1 VRIKRTRRTCLLCSL
16 SAACIFLLAA
26 TPSVPQRQ
34 PASDVIEQ
42 RVDDLL
48 RQMTVQEKIG
58 QLSQYTSNA
67 PETLEMVRQGKVG
80 SLFNVTGAENV
91 NAAQRIA
98 VEQSRLKIPLLF
110 GYDVI
115 HGYRTIFPVPIG
127 SASSFDPALIE
138 QAERV
143 AAIEASAGGV
153 KWTFAPMVDIAR
165 DPRWGR
171 MVEGAGEDPY
181 LGSAVAAARVRGFQG
196 RNISDS
202 ESLVACAKHFAG
214 YGAAEGGREYNTTE
228 IPERLLREVYLPPF
242 HAAVKAGVG
251 TVMAALTA
259 LNDVPATAN
268 RKLLTDILRREW
280 GFQGFVVSDYDAVH
294 QLIAHGVAANDAQAA
309 LEALT
314 AGTDMDMQD
323 GAYRALLTLP
333 NGELPMNTL
342 DEAVRRVL
350 RLKFEAGLFDH
361 PYVDP
366 ARERKQILT
375 PENLAVARQMAQESI
390 VLLKNENNIL
400 PLSSNGTI
408 AVIGPLADD
417 AADQLGSWAANGQAS
432 DAVTPLAGIRAG
444 APHARVLYA
453 KGVDIRS
460 YERQQ
465 LPPGAA
471 PAPETATGVAGS
483 SATAGPASIADA
495 VRAAKAA
502 DVVILFLGELA
513 QMTGEASS
521 RATLA
526 LPGGEPSINLPG
538 DQQQLI
544 ETVAATGKPV
554 VLVLESGRPLDIRW
568 ANQHVAAILQA
579 WYPGVQAGNALAD
592 LLFGK
597 ASPSARLPITW
608 PRSVG
613 QIPIYYN
620 HLSTGRPTS
629 PDRWHT
635 GYIDES
641 STPLYPFGFGLTY
654 GRFEYS
660 NLRIETRHVSA
671 PGELRVAADLR
682 NTGSRT
688 ATEVVQLYIHDRVAP
703 TAPPVRELKGFSRVT
718 LGPGEQ
724 QQVEFRVRTTE
735 LGTYHPDMHWVVP
748 AGTYDV
754 WVAPNSAEGIHGTFE
769 VGAGPQ

>member
-1 VRIKRTRRTCLLCSL
+1 MRIKRRRRTCWLCPL

-26 TPSVPQRQ
+26 APCVSQRN
-34 PASDVIEQ
+34 AAADVIEQ
-42 RVDDLL
+42 RVDALL
-48 RQMTVQEKIG
+48 REMTIEEKIG

-67 PETLEMVRQGKVG
+67 PATLEMVRRGEVG

-98 VEQSRLKIPLLF
+98 VERSRLKIPLLF

-115 HGYRTIFPVPIG
+115 HGYRTIFPVPIA
-127 SASSFDPALIE
+127 SASSFDPVLIQE
-138 QAERV
+138 SERV
-143 AAIEASAGGV
+143 AAKEASAGGV

-171 MVEGAGEDPY
+171 MIEGAGEDPY
-181 LGSAVAAARVRGFQG
+181 LGSVVAAARVRGFQG

-202 ESLVACAKHFAG
+202 ESLVACAKHMAG

-242 HAAVKAGVG
+242 HAAVSADVG

-294 QLIAHGVAANDAQAA
+294 QLINHGIAADDAQAA
-309 LEALT
+309 LKALT
-314 AGTDMDMQD
+314 AGTDMDMED
-323 GAYRALLTLP
+323 GAYRALLSLP
-333 NGELPMNTL
+333 KNELPMQAL

-350 RLKFEAGLFDH
+350 RLKFEAGIFDH

-366 ARERKQILT
+366 AREHNEILT
-375 PENLAVARQMAQESI
+375 PENLAVARKMAQESI
-390 VLLKNENNIL
+390 VLLKNQGNTL
-400 PLSSNGTI
+400 PLSSAVRTI

-417 AADQLGSWAANGQAS
+417 AADQLGSWAANGKAG
-432 DAVTPLAGIRAG
+432 DAVTPLAGIRA
-444 APHARVLYA
+444 AVPQARVLYA
-453 KGVDIRS
+453 KGVDIPS
-460 YERQQ
+460 LERPQ

-483 SATAGPASIADA
+483 TATTGAASIDEA

-502 DVVILFLGELA
+502 DVAILFLGELA

-521 RATLA
+521 RASLA
-526 LPGGEPSINLPG
+526 LPGGEPSINLSG

-544 ETVAATGKPV
+544 EALAATGKPI

-568 ANQHVAAILQA
+568 ANDHVAAILQA
-579 WYPGVQAGNALAD
+579 WYPGGQAGNAIAD

-597 ASPSARLPITW
+597 VSPSARLPITW

-620 HLSTGRPTS
+620 HLNTGRPSS

-641 STPLYPFGFGLTY
+641 SSPLYPFGFGLTY
-654 GRFEYS
+654 GKFEYS
-660 NLRIETRHVSA
+660 NLRVETPKISPAGDLRVSA
-671 PGELRVAADLR
+671 EVLNAGTHA
-682 NTGSRT
+682 
-688 ATEVVQLYIHDRVAP
+688 ATEIVQVYVRDRIAP
-703 TAPPVRELKGFSRVT
+703 TARPVRELKGFMRVT
-718 LGPGEQ
+718 LRPGEKKR
-724 QQVEFRVRTTE
+724 VEFSVKARD
-735 LGTYHPDMHWVVP
+735 LGSYDLDMHWIVP
-748 AGTYDV
+748 PGAYDV
-754 WVAPNSAEGIHGTFE
+754 WIAPNAAQGTHGSFE
-769 VGAGPQ
+769 VGPE